1 MTNSAG
7 LANDYFWADGI
18 LFEEG
23 TVVRSWTPGFV
34 TSGVTFEGGGLNID
48 TSRGGVLRL
57 RGSSA
62 GARDQISVGA
72 RGLLFGGDTNPV
84 QVYSSASGQIDI
96 GGGIVATGAISAT
109 DITASGTVNKV
120 TITQPATGSTLTIA
134 NGKTLTASN
143 SITFTGTDNS
153 SVNVG
158 TGGTMMTNPMSA
170 VGDIIIGGTSGAA
183 TRLAKGT
190 SGHVLTAGASTV
202 SWAAPAGSI
211 AGVTLETTTAQSV
224 TSTLADKKMTFGAAN
239 ATTYGT
245 GVSFNDAGD
254 YITVTNTGLY
264 LISGVI
270 GFVSTAGGRSIWVY
284 TDTSGGTTFTQDI
297 SLGAQFGTGSLDSYN
312 AWSTVTTIAGGT
324 TLALYGTQTSGAT
337 LNTAVKAFSVVRLA

>member
-48 TSRGGVLRL
+48 TSQGGVLRL
-57 RGSSA
+57 RGSDA

-84 QVYSSASGQIDI
+84 QVYSSASGQIDVD
-96 GGGIVATGAISAT
+96 GGVAATGAISA
-109 DITASGTVNKV
+109 ASVTSTGAINKV
-120 TITQPATGSTLTIA
+120 TITPPATSATLTIA

-143 SITFTGTDNS
+143 TVTFTGTDGS

-170 VGDIIIGGTSGAA
+170 VGDLIIGGSSGAA

-202 SWAAPAGSI
+202 SWVAPTSGAVGARAYSTGAQTLSGTDARLTFTAAQAS
-211 AGVTLETTTAQSV
+211 
-224 TSTLADKKMTFGAAN
+224 ADTGFTF
-239 ATTYGT
+239 
-245 GVSFNDAGD
+245 SDAGD
-254 YITVTNTGLY
+254 SFTVTD
-264 LISGVI
+264 
-270 GFVSTAGGRSIWVY
+270 AGWYQVE
-284 TDTSGGTTFTQDI
+284 GG
-297 SLGAQFGTGSLDSYN
+297 
-312 AWSTVTTIAGGT
+312 
-324 TLALYGTQTSGAT
+324 
-337 LNTAVKAFSVVRLA
+337 FSVGIVTPGSDNGGGIYVNGSIVQSLYVQHRNPNGLNPWVRFGGSIKLAASDAVTALGFSTGAGSTTQKWLSIVKL